1 MKKHKVANYLGL
13 NFEIDDLNYCL
24 EYSDPDDFLLDIIIK
39 SIAEFKDEVF
49 NNVGADA
56 YFGSWEQRF
65 IEEEKVL
72 KKTYKKINPLTQ
84 EQIHK
89 EIFDGSLLP
98 TLSKNFKLVIYFEM
112 KIYSHYL
119 IHDKKE
125 KKYYYVTNKRK
136 WNKKNNEPIHKLIES
151 YVAVSFEKKPSKA
164 DFFRTILSEN
174 EDREDEFMEKN
185 KSIEYEEREK
195 LWEKTAYFSSK
206 GLDYIG
212 LYKEVYKQYV
222 KNQNS

>member
-1 MKKHKVANYLGL
+1 MLTKFLGL
-13 NFEIDDLNYCL
+13 HFEINDLKGCL
-24 EYSDPDDFLLDIIIK
+24 EYLDPGDFLLDRIIK
-39 SIAEFKDEVF
+39 STSEFKDEVYRRI
-49 NNVGADA
+49 GPDA
-56 YFGSWEQRF
+56 YFGIWEERF

-72 KKTYKKINPLTQ
+72 KKMYKKINPLDQ
-84 EQIHK
+84 QRIQLY
-89 EIFDGSLLP
+89 IFDGSLLP

-151 YVAVSFEKKPSKA
+151 YVPAISFEKRPSKA

-174 EDREDEFMEKN
+174 EDREDEFMENN
-185 KSIEYEEREK
+185 KSIEYEKREK
-195 LWEKTAYFSSK
+195 LWEKTAYISST
-206 GLDYIG
+206 GLDYIS
-212 LYKEVYKQYV
+212 LYKDVYERYLKDQY
-222 KNQNS
+222 S